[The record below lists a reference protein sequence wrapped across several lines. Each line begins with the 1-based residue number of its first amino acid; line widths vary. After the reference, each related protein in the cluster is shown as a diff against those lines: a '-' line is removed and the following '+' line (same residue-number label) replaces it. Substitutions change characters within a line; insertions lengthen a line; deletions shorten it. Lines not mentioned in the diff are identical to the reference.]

1 MNALILEDEFPAAN
15 RLQRL
20 IARCDPD
27 LHLEGV
33 LDSVE
38 AAVERFRR
46 AAPPDLL
53 FADIHLADGL
63 SFEVFRQVTVDC
75 PVIFTTAYDEYTLR
89 AFKLNSVDYLLKP
102 VDEQG
107 LREALTK
114 FRRFH
119 ARRNPDGG
127 LGNGSAG
134 NIQGNGTGFS
144 TGAGTGTGGSNPSPE
159 TNGQPKSPFS
169 SGPDERLIRQLLEG
183 WGQPRYR
190 QRFLLRRGE
199 RLDYLAVEEVA
210 YVYSDQGLTH
220 LVDQRGQRD
229 LLDRTLEELE
239 QELDKAHFFRINRKC
254 ILSLSAIQSIHKYFS
269 GRLKLDLKPA
279 PPFEV
284 FVSRDR
290 VEAFQA
296 WLDR

>member
-20 IARCDPD
+20 IARCDPE
-27 LHLEGV
+27 LRLEGV

-63 SFEVFRQVTVDC
+63 SFEVFRQVPVDC

-102 VDEQG
+102 VEEQG
-107 LREALTK
+107 LREALDK
-114 FRRFH
+114 FRRYH
-119 ARRNPDGG
+119 AR
-127 LGNGSAG
+127 S
-134 NIQGNGTGFS
+134 
-144 TGAGTGTGGSNPSPE
+144 GAGSGQHAPDAKGNP
-159 TNGQPKSPFS
+159 QAPFS
-169 SGPDERLIRQLLEG
+169 AGPDERLIRQLLEG

-239 QELDKAHFFRINRKC
+239 QELNKLHFFRINRKC

>member
-1 MNALILEDEFPAAN
+1 MNTLILEDEFPAAN

-20 IARCDPD
+20 IARCDPG
-27 LHLEGV
+27 LRITGV

-38 AAVERFRR
+38 AAVERLRLGEQ
-46 AAPPDLL
+46 PDLL

-63 SFEVFRQVTVDC
+63 SFDVFRQVPVDC

-102 VDEQG
+102 VEEQG
-107 LREALTK
+107 LREALDK
-114 FRRFH
+114 FRRYH
-119 ARRNPDGG
+119 ARKISDTATP
-127 LGNGSAG
+127 LSA
-134 NIQGNGTGFS
+134 
-144 TGAGTGTGGSNPSPE
+144 
-159 TNGQPKSPFS
+159 
-169 SGPDERLIRQLLEG
+169 GPDERLIRQLLEG

-199 RLDYLAVEEVA
+199 RLDYLAAQEVA
-210 YVYSDQGLTH
+210 FAYSDQGLTH
-220 LVDQRGQRD
+220 LVDLRGHRD

-239 QELDKAHFFRINRKC
+239 QELDPSQFFRISRKC
-254 ILSLSAIQSIHKYFS
+254 IIALPTIKSIHKYFS
-269 GRLKLDLKPA
+269 GRLKLDLEPA

-284 FVSRDR
+284 LVSRDR
-290 VEAFQA
+290 VEGFQS